1 MKTFSMAVFAA
12 DTPKPSL
19 WETVVKNSLFVLA
32 FFGIIVL
39 MFLIAFILEKICT
52 GKNTDNK
59 KEKFFTTKK
68 MAIIGLLSAMAAVLM
83 ILDFPIPLIPGGIY
97 KFDFSELPVMIGAFA
112 FGPATGVV
120 TEFIKIVLKLLIKGT
135 STAFI
140 GELANFVVGCSFVIP
155 AATIYMFKKT
165 KKRAIVS
172 CVIATISM
180 TAFSML
186 FNWLYLIPAF
196 MELFHTTMDKIVA
209 MGTEANESIVDEAS
223 FILLATGPFNLLKGI
238 AISIITIVVYKPL
251 SRFIK
256 GNSVGTEIKKGTA

>member
-1 MKTFSMAVFAA
+1 MKAISYAVFAA

-39 MFLIAFILEKICT
+39 MFLIAFALEKICI
-52 GKNTDNK
+52 GKNTEKK

-68 MAIIGLLSAMAAVLM
+68 MAVIGLLSAMAAVLM

-120 TEFIKIVLKLLIKGT
+120 TEFIKIVLKLLIKST

-140 GELANFVVGCSFVIP
+140 GELANFVVGCSFVIT
-155 AATIYMFKKT
+155 AATIYIFKKT

-172 CVIATISM
+172 CVVATISM

-196 MELFHTTMDKIVA
+196 MELYHTSMETIVG
-209 MGTEANESIVDEAS
+209 MGTEANSSIVDEAS
-223 FILLATGPFNLLKGI
+223 FILLATGPFNLVKGI
-238 AISIITIVVYKPL
+238 AISIVTIIVYKPL

-256 GNSVGTEIKKGTA
+256 SNGAETKKGLA